1 MASTIQ
7 PFLSTNSV
15 DYRRP
20 TTVIS
25 FPLNGS
31 ENEFAFEAD
40 KPEYKLHVLQW
51 CRYICICAT
60 PANAGKLKQAQLIR
74 TNPRNTLRGQSRSLN
89 MVPFDMLGM
98 HSCASKFVPKIR
110 RFSDIWLQKMSWS
123 WNPGQRSLKVIESVP
138 FDRLGMVS
146 Y

>member
-1 MASTIQ
+1 MSMSKLRQVLDVEWPQRFSHSSRLIQ
-7 PFLSTNSV
+7 LTSW
-15 DYRRP
+15 RP

-31 ENEFAFEAD
+31 ENEFAFEAE

-74 TNPRNTLRGQSRSLN
+74 TNPRNALRGQSRSLN

-98 HSCASKFVPKIR
+98 
-110 RFSDIWLQKMSWS
+110 
-123 WNPGQRSLKVIESVP
+123 
-138 FDRLGMVS
+138 VS
-146 Y
+146 YRCAIVTLSLRQSGTLLVSTPVQLIRF